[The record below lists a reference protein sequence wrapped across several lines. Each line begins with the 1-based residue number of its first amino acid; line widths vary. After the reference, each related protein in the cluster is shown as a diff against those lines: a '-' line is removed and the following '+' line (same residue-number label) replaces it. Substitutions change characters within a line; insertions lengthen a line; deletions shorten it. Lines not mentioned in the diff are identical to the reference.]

1 MSVAA
6 GEAGAASSA
15 VGPGAEEA
23 LVDILEEEMEV
34 TSVTLATTCTEEEVL
49 EEGAEE
55 DEAEE
60 EVVAVV
66 EVSPS
71 LVVPT
76 TFTTTTESFSKCSN
90 LCIYSIFV
98 YGYLTLVYIIGIISE
113 CLTMAEGNRPNTNYT
128 SEAALEQMDGI
139 IQEENCLGL
148 KMKLVLAACLLL
160 SLINGLEL

>member
-1 MSVAA
+1 M
-6 GEAGAASSA
+6 
-15 VGPGAEEA
+15 
-23 LVDILEEEMEV
+23 DILEEEMEV

>member
-1 MSVAA
+1 MTTAPGAEGAEVSVAA
-6 GEAGAASSA
+6 GEAGAASSE

-34 TSVTLATTCTEEEVL
+34 TSVTLAMTCTEEEVL

-76 TFTTTTESFSKCSN
+76 TFTTKTECFSKCSN
-90 LCIYSIFV
+90 LQCIYFIFV

-113 CLTMAEGNRPNTNYT
+113 CLTMAEGNRPNANYT

-139 IQEENCLGL
+139 IQEE
-148 KMKLVLAACLLL
+148 
-160 SLINGLEL
+160 I

>member
-1 MSVAA
+1 M
-6 GEAGAASSA
+6 
-15 VGPGAEEA
+15 
-23 LVDILEEEMEV
+23 DILEEEMEV
-34 TSVTLATTCTEEEVL
+34 TSVTLAMTCTEEEVL

-76 TFTTTTESFSKCSN
+76 TFTTTTECFSKCSN
-90 LCIYSIFV
+90 LQCIYFIFV

-113 CLTMAEGNRPNTNYT
+113 CLTMAEGNRPNANYT

-139 IQEENCLGL
+139 IQEE
-148 KMKLVLAACLLL
+148 
-160 SLINGLEL
+160 I